1 LRLFRKNKNIDLYYT
16 MQYSS
21 FKFQEN
27 DNGYFLYFVSPFPVD
42 AIDLVSESLE
52 HYIANIPTEINQYL
66 VNINFD
72 NVQIVPS
79 TISPV
84 DIINKNF
91 PNEDKNMCLTDSWK
105 ALIPAPKPKRETK
118 KKTDTADVKEK
129 KTPKP
134 RAKKSNTKT
143 ETEN

>member
-1 LRLFRKNKNIDLYYT
+1 MIQGN
-16 MQYSS
+16 M
-21 FKFQEN
+21 
-27 DNGYFLYFVSPFPVD
+27 FVSQTCQLCPFPVD
-42 AIDLVSESLE
+42 AIDLVAESLE
-52 HYIANIPTEINQYL
+52 HYIANISTEINQYL

-72 NVQIVPS
+72 NVQIEPS
-79 TISPV
+79 TLSPV

-105 ALIPAPKPKRETK
+105 ALIPVPKPKRESK
-118 KKTDTADVKEK
+118 KKADTTDDKPVKEK
-129 KTPKP
+129 KPPKP